1 MAVCNLFYGA
11 DTPNYLIEYRGDF
24 QEQIDKVSYACG
36 RTITSIVAVVAVRDE
51 DIERLKND
59 VPSILLF
66 EFRTMY
72 VLQDIDPSS
81 VDNIVNIKLNPYLNL
96 TGNGVVIGI
105 IDSGIDYLNE
115 EFIREDGTTRIEV
128 LWDQSIQSNDE
139 NGPYIGKIY
148 TKDDINNA
156 LNAKKEN
163 RDPYEIVPSKDTV
176 GHGTKVAGI
185 IGARGYN
192 PQIQGVAN
200 NCTFAIVKLFESTNF
215 KKTLSDNGINDVP
228 AYNVSELYAGI
239 EFLRNQFISLN
250 KPMVLLV
257 GIGSTEG
264 SHDGNNLVS
273 RYITSIGSLRGLCFI
288 IGSGNEGASQGHASG
303 FLAAENASKSV
314 ELRVPKEMKTLSI
327 YIWIQRPNAAS
338 ISIISP
344 TGEASKVIE
353 AKHNNSESIK
363 FVFVDT
369 DLKIQYYTPNHYTG
383 DEVIHL
389 MFSNIKPGIW
399 IFELFGTYITNGR
412 FDIWLPPQITLPE
425 GTEFLEPDPT
435 TTLTIPS
442 AALNVI
448 TISYVSEN
456 SSIIPASGKGFNID
470 RRINPNVATI
480 GVGILTTK
488 PGGGI
493 TTFSG
498 SSAATAIV
506 AGGCALLMQWGII
519 LGNDPAM
526 YTRKINSYL
535 YYGAKR
541 NRNTEY
547 PNRDVGYG
555 EFDLLGTFNVISGIY
570 RSIPDSGI
578 NPEYIEYNI
587 NNLFIRRP
595 F

>member
-1 MAVCNLFYGA
+1 MAVCNLFYDA
-11 DTPNYLIEYRGDF
+11 DASNYIVEYSGDF
-24 QEQIDKVSYACG
+24 KGQIDKVSYACG
-36 RTITSIVAVVAVRDE
+36 EIITARVAVVAVREE
-51 DIERLKND
+51 DVERLSND
-59 VPSILLF
+59 VPAILLF

-81 VDNIVNIKLNPYLNL
+81 IDNIVNIKLNPYLNL

-128 LWDQSIQSNDE
+128 LWDQSIQSSDE

-156 LNAKKEN
+156 LKAKREN
-163 RDPYEIVPSKDTV
+163 KDPYEIVPSKDTV

-200 NCTFAIVKLFESTNF
+200 DCTFAIIKLFESSNF
-215 KKTLSDNGINDVP
+215 KKTLSDNGINNVP
-228 AYNVSELYAGI
+228 VYNISELFAGI

-257 GIGSTEG
+257 GVGSTEG
-264 SHDGNNLVS
+264 SHDGNNLIS
-273 RYITSIGSLRGLCFI
+273 RYITSIGSLRGFCFI
-288 IGSGNEGASQGHASG
+288 MGSGNEGTAQGHASG

-314 ELRVPKEMKTLSI
+314 ELRVPKEMKTLSV
-327 YIWIQRPNAAS
+327 YIWIQRPNRAS
-338 ISIISP
+338 VSIISP

-353 AKHNNSESIK
+353 AKRNNSEYIK

-369 DLKIQYYTPNHYTG
+369 ALKIQYFTPNHYTG
-383 DEVIHL
+383 DDVILL

-412 FDIWLPPQITLPE
+412 FDIWLPPKITLPE
-425 GTEFLEPDPT
+425 GTEFLEPDPAS
-435 TTLTIPS
+435 TLTIPS
-442 AALNVI
+442 VAINVI
-448 TISYVSEN
+448 TVAYLSEN
-456 SSIIPASGKGFNID
+456 SSIVPSSGKGFSTNG
-470 RRINPNVATI
+470 RVNPDISTI
-480 GVGILTTK
+480 GMNILTTK

-498 SSAATAIV
+498 SSAATAVV
-506 AGGCALLMQWGII
+506 AGSCALLMQWGII
-519 LGNDPAM
+519 FGNDPGM
-526 YTRKINSYL
+526 YTKKINSYL

-547 PNRDVGYG
+547 PNRDIGYG

-570 RSIPDSGI
+570 RSIHDSRI
-578 NPEYIEYNI
+578 NPDYIEYNI

-595 F
+595 L

>member
-1 MAVCNLFYGA
+1 MAVCNLFYDA
-11 DTPNYLIEYRGDF
+11 DVPNYIVEYRGAF
-24 QEQIDKVSYACG
+24 QKQIDKVSYACG
-36 RTITSIVAVVAVRDE
+36 RIITSRVAVVAVRDE
-51 DIERLKND
+51 DIERLRND
-59 VPSILLF
+59 VPAILLF

-128 LWDQSIQSNDE
+128 LWDQSIQSSDE

-163 RDPYEIVPSKDTV
+163 KDPYEIVPSKDTV
-176 GHGTKVAGI
+176 GHGTRVAGI
-185 IGARGYN
+185 IGARGYT

-200 NCTFAIVKLFESTNF
+200 DCTFAIVKLFESSNF
-215 KKTLSDNGINDVP
+215 KNTLSANGINDVP
-228 AYNVSELYAGI
+228 VYNISELYAGI
-239 EFLRNQFISLN
+239 TFLRDQFISLG

-257 GIGSTEG
+257 GVGSTEG
-264 SHDGNNLVS
+264 SHDGNNLIS
-273 RYITSIGSLRGLCFI
+273 RYISSISSLRGLCFI
-288 IGSGNEGASQGHASG
+288 MGSGNEGASQGHASG

-369 DLKIQYYTPNHYTG
+369 SLKIQYFTPDHYTG
-383 DEVIHL
+383 DEVILL
-389 MFSNIKPGIW
+389 MFSNMKPGIW

-412 FDIWLPPQITLPE
+412 FDIWLPPKITLPE

-442 AALNVI
+442 AASNVI
-448 TISYVSEN
+448 TISYLSEN
-456 SSIIPASGKGFNID
+456 SSIIPSSGKGFNTD
-470 RRINPNVATI
+470 GRINPNVATI
-480 GVGILTTK
+480 GMRILTTK

-493 TTFSG
+493 TTLSG

-519 LGNDPAM
+519 FGNDPSL

-541 NRNTEY
+541 NKNIEY

-555 EFDLLGTFNVISGIY
+555 EFNLLGTFNAISGIY
-570 RSIPDSGI
+570 RNIYDSRI
-578 NPEYIEYNI
+578 NPDYIEYNI